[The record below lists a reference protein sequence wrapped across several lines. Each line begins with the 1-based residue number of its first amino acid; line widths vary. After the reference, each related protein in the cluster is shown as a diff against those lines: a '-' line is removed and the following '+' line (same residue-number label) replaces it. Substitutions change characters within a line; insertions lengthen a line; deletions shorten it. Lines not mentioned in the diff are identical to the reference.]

1 MTTQLVRELDNS
13 AGTLMSAVGGIMADR
28 SRKMDFNAP
37 YGALEFMTDI
47 DSDGVHVPHVVLE
60 GNGGVPTTR
69 YEFTQHALA
78 QLMERLK
85 IDIRTARYIL
95 QRSPR
100 EATELVNALL
110 TKKGEETM
118 LLRTFDGNGSNPVA
132 RSFLSPSYKI
142 LDHEDVLETMLPVL
156 AESDGAWESVRAGS
170 SDQRM
175 LFSFKSRTITAD
187 ASPLKL
193 GDMTALG
200 VQLTNSEVGSGSAS
214 LSQLLF
220 TLVCL
225 NGMST
230 SNRTRKTH
238 LGKARTEADVS
249 LLSAN
254 TKDLVR
260 TATLAELSD
269 SLAAYSSVDSFN
281 AQVALFTAAHD
292 NEVPLES
299 LTSTEQR
306 LALCQRVAVATGGN
320 KKDSFSILEALSAT
334 TSQAGYVGRPIS
346 QATIANAV
354 TGVANSPDR
363 GIDDQEQ
370 WQKGGA
376 KILNL
381 STRAWRTLVEPTGAA
396 LAA

>member
-1 MTTQLVRELDNS
+1 MSIQLIRELDNNN
-13 AGTLMSAVGGIMADR
+13 GTLMSAVGGIMADR

-37 YGALEFMTDI
+37 YGALAFETDI
-47 DSDGVHVPHVVLE
+47 DSDGLHVPHVVLE
-60 GNGGVPTTR
+60 GNAGVPTTR

-78 QLMERLK
+78 QLMERLR

-110 TKKGEETM
+110 AKKGEETM

-214 LSQLLF
+214 LSQLLW
-220 TLVCL
+220 TLACL

-230 SNRTRKTH
+230 SNSTRKTH
-238 LGKARTEADVS
+238 LGKARTDSDVS
-249 LLSAN
+249 LLTSD
-254 TKDLVR
+254 TKDKIKL
-260 TATLAELSD
+260 ATLAELSD
-269 SLAAYSSVDSFN
+269 SLAAYSSVESFDS
-281 AQVALFTAAHD
+281 QVALFTAAHN

-306 LALCQRVAVATGGN
+306 LALCARVAVATGGN

-334 TSQAGYVGRPIS
+334 TAQAGYVGRPIS

-354 TGVANSPDR
+354 TAVANSPDR
-363 GIDDQEQ
+363 GIDDAEQ
-370 WQKGGA
+370 WQRGGA
-376 KILNL
+376 KILSL
-381 STRAWRTLVEPTGAA
+381 SSRAWRTLVEPSAVA

>member
-1 MTTQLVRELDNS
+1 MTFQLIRELDNN
-13 AGTLMSAVGGIMADR
+13 AGTLAAAAGSILHDKA
-28 SRKMDFNAP
+28 RKKDFNAP
-37 YGALEFMTDI
+37 YGALAFETEI
-47 DSDGVHVPHVVLE
+47 DSDGLHVPHVVLE

-78 QLMERLK
+78 QLMEKLRV
-85 IDIRTARYIL
+85 DIRTARYIL
-95 QRSPR
+95 QRSPE
-100 EATELVNALL
+100 EATKLVNALL
-110 TKKGEETM
+110 KKKGDETM
-118 LLRTFDGNGSNPVA
+118 LLRTFAGTDSNPVA

-156 AESDGAWESVRAGS
+156 AESEGQWESVRAGS

-187 ASPLKL
+187 ASPLGL
-193 GDMTALG
+193 GDITALG

-214 LSQLLF
+214 LSQLLW
-220 TLVCL
+220 TLTV
-225 NGMST
+225 
-230 SNRTRKTH
+230 
-238 LGKARTEADVS
+238 D
-249 LLSAN
+249 
-254 TKDLVR
+254 TKDKIK

-281 AQVALFTAAHD
+281 AQVALFTDAHD

-306 LALCQRVAVATGGN
+306 LALCARVAVATGGN

-370 WQKGGA
+370 WQRGGA
-376 KILNL
+376 RILAL
-381 STRAWRTLVEPTGAA
+381 SSRAWRTLVEPTGAA

>member
-1 MTTQLVRELDNS
+1 
-13 AGTLMSAVGGIMADR
+13 
-28 SRKMDFNAP
+28 
-37 YGALEFMTDI
+37 
-47 DSDGVHVPHVVLE
+47 
-60 GNGGVPTTR
+60 
-69 YEFTQHALA
+69 
-78 QLMERLK
+78 
-85 IDIRTARYIL
+85 
-95 QRSPR
+95 
-100 EATELVNALL
+100 
-110 TKKGEETM
+110 M

-156 AESDGAWESVRAGS
+156 AESDGQWESVRAGS

-214 LSQLLF
+214 LSQLLW
-220 TLVCL
+220 TLACL

-230 SNRTRKTH
+230 SNSTRKTH
-238 LGKARTEADVS
+238 LGKARTDSDVS
-249 LLSAN
+249 LLTVD
-254 TKDLVR
+254 TKDKIKA
-260 TATLAELSD
+260 ATLAELSD
-269 SLAAYSSVDSFN
+269 SLAAYSSVDSFDT
-281 AQVALFTAAHD
+281 QVALFTDGHN

-334 TSQAGYVGRPIS
+334 TGQAGYVGRPIS

-376 KILNL
+376 RILNL
-381 STRAWRTLVEPTGAA
+381 SPRAWRTLVEPSAVAMAA
-396 LAA
+396 

>member
-1 MTTQLVRELDNS
+1 MTIQLIKELDND
-13 AGTLMSAVGGIMADR
+13 AGTLTAAVGGIMADR

-37 YGALEFMTDI
+37 YGALAFETDI
-47 DSDGVHVPHVVLE
+47 DSDGIHVPHVVLE

-69 YEFTQHALA
+69 YEFTQHALS

-85 IDIRTARYIL
+85 VDIRTARYIL
-95 QRSPR
+95 QRSPG
-100 EATELVNALL
+100 EACDLINSLL
-110 TKKGEETM
+110 SKKGGDTM

-156 AESDGAWESVRAGS
+156 AESDGEWEAVRAGT

-200 VQLTNSEVGSGSAS
+200 VQLTNSEVGSGSA
-214 LSQLLF
+214 
-220 TLVCL
+220 TLIQILWTLACE

-230 SNRTRKTH
+230 SNKTRKTH
-238 LGKARTEADVS
+238 LGKARTDSDVS
-249 LLSAN
+249 LLTVD
-254 TKDLVR
+254 TKDKIK

-269 SLAAYSSVDSFN
+269 SLAAYTSIESFDK
-281 AQVALFTAAHD
+281 QVALFRNAHN

-306 LALCQRVAVATGGN
+306 LALCARVAVATGGN

-370 WQKGGA
+370 WQRGGA

-381 STRAWRTLVEPTGAA
+381 SPRAWRTLVEPTGAP

>member
-1 MTTQLVRELDNS
+1 
-13 AGTLMSAVGGIMADR
+13 MSAVGGVMADR

-47 DSDGVHVPHVVLE
+47 DSDGLHVPHVVLE

-78 QLMERLK
+78 QFMERLK
-85 IDIRTARYIL
+85 LDIRTSRYIL
-95 QRSPR
+95 QRSPF

-156 AESDGAWESVRAGS
+156 AESDGQWESVRAGS

-187 ASPLKL
+187 ASPRKL

-214 LSQLLF
+214 LSQLLW
-220 TLVCL
+220 TLACL

-230 SNRTRKTH
+230 SNSTRKAH
-238 LGKARTEADVS
+238 LGKARTDSDVS
-249 LLSAN
+249 LLTVD
-254 TKDLVR
+254 TKDKIR
-260 TATLAELSD
+260 AATLAELSD
-269 SLAAYSSVDSFN
+269 SLAAYSSVESFDS
-281 AQVALFTAAHD
+281 QVALFTDAHH

-306 LALCQRVAVATGGN
+306 LSLCQRVAVATGGN

-334 TSQAGYVGRPIS
+334 AAQAGYAGEPIS

-363 GIDDQEQ
+363 GIDDQQQ
-370 WQKGGA
+370 WQRGGA

-381 STRAWRTLVEPTGAA
+381 STRAWRTLVEPSGVA

>member
-1 MTTQLVRELDNS
+1 MSIQLIRELDNNN
-13 AGTLMSAVGGIMADR
+13 GTLMSAVGGIMADR

-37 YGALEFMTDI
+37 YGALAFETDI
-47 DSDGVHVPHVVLE
+47 DSDGLHVPHVVLE
-60 GNGGVPTTR
+60 GNAGVPTTR

-78 QLMERLK
+78 QLMERLR
-85 IDIRTARYIL
+85 IDIRTARYL
-95 QRSPR
+95 MQRTPF
-100 EATELVNALL
+100 EYNELVNALL
-110 TKKGEETM
+110 SKKGEETM

-214 LSQLLF
+214 LSQLLW
-220 TLVCL
+220 TLACL

-230 SNRTRKTH
+230 SNSTRKTH
-238 LGKARTEADVS
+238 LGKARTDSDVS
-249 LLSAN
+249 LLTSD
-254 TKDLVR
+254 TKDKIKL
-260 TATLAELSD
+260 ATLAELSD
-269 SLAAYSSVDSFN
+269 SLAAYSSVESFDS
-281 AQVALFTAAHD
+281 QVALFTAAHN

-306 LALCQRVAVATGGN
+306 LALCARVAVATGGN

-334 TSQAGYVGRPIS
+334 TAQAGYVGRPIS

-354 TGVANSPDR
+354 TAVANSPDR
-363 GIDDQEQ
+363 GIDDAEQ
-370 WQKGGA
+370 WQRGGA
-376 KILNL
+376 KILSL
-381 STRAWRTLVEPTGAA
+381 SSRAWRTLVEPSAVA

>member
-1 MTTQLVRELDNS
+1 MSIQLIRELDNNN
-13 AGTLMSAVGGIMADR
+13 GTLMSAVGGIMADR

-37 YGALEFMTDI
+37 YGALAFETDI
-47 DSDGVHVPHVVLE
+47 DSDGLHVPHVVLE
-60 GNGGVPTTR
+60 GNAGVPTTR

-78 QLMERLK
+78 QLMERLR

-110 TKKGEETM
+110 AKKGEETM

-214 LSQLLF
+214 LSQLLW
-220 TLVCL
+220 TLACL

-230 SNRTRKTH
+230 SNSTRKTH
-238 LGKARTEADVS
+238 LGKARTDSDVS
-249 LLSAN
+249 LLTSD
-254 TKDLVR
+254 TKDKIKL
-260 TATLAELSD
+260 ATLAELSD
-269 SLAAYSSVDSFN
+269 SLAAYSSVESFDS
-281 AQVALFTAAHD
+281 QVALFTAAHN

-299 LTSTEQR
+299 LTSIEQR
-306 LALCQRVAVATGGN
+306 LALCARVAVATGGN

-334 TSQAGYVGRPIS
+334 TAQAGYVGRPIS

-354 TGVANSPDR
+354 TAVANSPDR
-363 GIDDQEQ
+363 GIDDAEQ
-370 WQKGGA
+370 WQRGGA
-376 KILNL
+376 KILSL
-381 STRAWRTLVEPTGAA
+381 SSRAWRTLVEPSAVA

>member
-1 MTTQLVRELDNS
+1 MSIQLIRELDNNK
-13 AGTLMSAVGGIMADR
+13 GTLMSAVGGIMADR

-37 YGALEFMTDI
+37 YGALAFETDI
-47 DSDGVHVPHVVLE
+47 DSDGLHVPHVVLE
-60 GNGGVPTTR
+60 GNAGVPTTR

-78 QLMERLK
+78 QFMERLR

-110 TKKGEETM
+110 AKKGEETM

-156 AESDGAWESVRAGS
+156 AESDGQWESVRAGS

-214 LSQLLF
+214 LSQLLW
-220 TLVCL
+220 TLACL

-230 SNRTRKTH
+230 SNSTRKTH
-238 LGKARTEADVS
+238 LGKARTDSDVS
-249 LLSAN
+249 LLTSD
-254 TKDLVR
+254 TKDKIKL
-260 TATLAELSD
+260 ATLAELSD
-269 SLAAYSSVDSFN
+269 SLAAYSSVESFDS
-281 AQVALFTAAHD
+281 QVALFTAAHN

-299 LTSTEQR
+299 LTSIRTTPWHFAPVLPLQR
-306 LALCQRVAVATGGN
+306 A
-320 KKDSFSILEALSAT
+320 E
-334 TSQAGYVGRPIS
+334 
-346 QATIANAV
+346 
-354 TGVANSPDR
+354 
-363 GIDDQEQ
+363 
-370 WQKGGA
+370 
-376 KILNL
+376 
-381 STRAWRTLVEPTGAA
+381 TRRTLFRSSRHLARRLRRRDT
-396 LAA
+396 LAARSLRRQLRTLLPPLLILQTGESMTPSSGNVVGPRFCRCPAGLGAHLWSRQPLP

>member
-1 MTTQLVRELDNS
+1 MSIQLIRELDNS

-37 YGALEFMTDI
+37 FGALAFETDI
-47 DSDGVHVPHVVLE
+47 DSDGLHVPHVVLE
-60 GNGGVPTTR
+60 GNAGVPTTR

-78 QLMERLK
+78 QLMERLR

-110 TKKGEETM
+110 AKKGEETM

-214 LSQLLF
+214 LSQLLW
-220 TLVCL
+220 TLACL

-230 SNRTRKTH
+230 SNKIRKTH
-238 LGKARTEADVS
+238 LGKARTESDVS
-249 LLSAN
+249 LLTSD
-254 TKDLVR
+254 TKDKIK

-269 SLAAYSSVDSFN
+269 SLAAYSSVESFDS
-281 AQVALFTAAHD
+281 QVALFTAAHN

-306 LALCQRVAVATGGN
+306 LALCARVAVATGGN

-354 TGVANSPDR
+354 TAVANSPDR
-363 GIDDQEQ
+363 GIDDAEQ
-370 WQKGGA
+370 WQRGGA
-376 KILNL
+376 KILSL
-381 STRAWRTLVEPTGAA
+381 SSRAWRTLVEPSAVA

>member
-1 MTTQLVRELDNS
+1 MSIQLIRELDNNN
-13 AGTLMSAVGGIMADR
+13 GTLMSAVGGIMADR

-37 YGALEFMTDI
+37 YGALAFETDI

-60 GNGGVPTTR
+60 GNAGVPTTR

-78 QLMERLK
+78 QLMERLR
-85 IDIRTARYIL
+85 IDIRTARYL
-95 QRSPR
+95 MQRTPF
-100 EATELVNALL
+100 EYNELVNALL
-110 TKKGEETM
+110 SKKGEETM

-214 LSQLLF
+214 LSQLLW
-220 TLVCL
+220 TLACL

-230 SNRTRKTH
+230 SNSTRKTH
-238 LGKARTEADVS
+238 LGKARTDSDVS
-249 LLSAN
+249 LLTSD
-254 TKDLVR
+254 TKDKIKL
-260 TATLAELSD
+260 ATLAELSD
-269 SLAAYSSVDSFN
+269 SLAAYSSVESFDS
-281 AQVALFTAAHD
+281 QVALFTDAHS

-306 LALCQRVAVATGGN
+306 LALCARVAVATGGN

-334 TSQAGYVGRPIS
+334 TAQAGYVGRPIS

-354 TGVANSPDR
+354 TAVANSPDR
-363 GIDDQEQ
+363 GIDDAEQ
-370 WQKGGA
+370 WQRGGA
-376 KILNL
+376 KILSL
-381 STRAWRTLVEPTGAA
+381 SSRAWRTLVEPSAVA